1 MSLPPLSFDDL
12 LSAVAAAP
20 SSGVVPAPAAVST
33 PAPAEASPPAASPVA
48 SSPAGQKR
56 GPKKK
61 DAAIKK
67 KRGPKPK
74 AAVDLRGHCVSVRMN
89 AAELAALDQRR
100 GEFQRGEWMRLAEA
114 GALPPPPPSA
124 LNVEA
129 WRKLATALGNLNQI
143 AHALNIDAAAGGIR
157 ATLDAEIKQALAE
170 VRAFRDALIGADLPR
185 AAAAARAER
194 KGKTAKKSSQPGA
207 A

>member
-1 MSLPPLSFDDL
+1 MSLPPLSFNDL
-12 LSAVAAAP
+12 LSAVATAPVAGVAA
-20 SSGVVPAPAAVST
+20 APAAVST
-33 PAPAEASPPAASPVA
+33 SAPAEASSPAASL
-48 SSPAGQKR
+48 AGKKR

-61 DAAIKK
+61 DVAATKK

-114 GALPPPPPSA
+114 GALPPPPPSE
-124 LNVEA
+124 LNIEA

-157 ATLDAEIKQALAE
+157 VTLDAEIKQALAE
-170 VRAFRDALIGADLPR
+170 VRALRNALIGADLPR

-194 KGKTAKKSSQPGA
+194 KGKTAKKSPEPGGV
-207 A
+207 